1 MARNNT
7 RNTARTAALNP
18 EPIRWSIIAPIAA
31 IIAAVLPIPAWIV
44 DEFYSRDMYPW
55 FQRCMTTATNIL
67 PFALLD
73 VILIILIVGVG
84 YRLVRLYHVMRQR
97 GLVDALWEGFRRVVR
112 LVSIAVLLFLWGW
125 GFNYRRLPLETAMP
139 GGKVN
144 AEPTVEALRIAFAD
158 AGALASM
165 LRSRSAPEG
174 RPHSIAL
181 ELREPMNLAL
191 RSLSRD
197 PLVTPSEPKYSLV
210 LSPFFTWSGVT
221 GMMNPW
227 GHETII
233 LPTLLPYEK
242 PFVIAHEWAHLAGQA
257 DEAEASAVG
266 WLACMKGGPTL
277 AYSASI
283 YLIMETASAM
293 PDDVRQNAYAHLD
306 AAVRTDLDA
315 IADRMRKEHPS
326 VQRTASAVYDEYLKA
341 NHVTD
346 GTASYGRALRLILS
360 SPFREALS
368 GYTVTR

>member
-1 MARNNT
+1 VL
-7 RNTARTAALNP
+7 AAL
-18 EPIRWSIIAPIAA
+18 
-31 IIAAVLPIPAWIV
+31 AAVAPVPAWVV

-55 FQRCMTTATNIL
+55 FQRIMTTTTNIL

-73 VILIILIVGVG
+73 VILIITIIGVG

-97 GLVDALWEGFRRVVR
+97 GFVDAIWEGFRRLVR
-112 LVSIAVLLFLWGW
+112 VAAIAVLLFLWGW
-125 GFNYRRLPLETAMP
+125 GFNYRRLPIETAMP
-139 GGKVN
+139 GKV
-144 AEPTVEALRIAFAD
+144 ALQPTLDALRVAFSD
-158 AGALASM
+158 AGALAAA
-165 LRSRSAPEG
+165 LRPQSAPEG
-174 RPHSIAL
+174 RVHSIAL

-191 RSLSRD
+191 RSLNRD
-197 PLVTPSEPKYSLV
+197 PLLTPAEPKFSLV

-233 LPTLLPYEK
+233 LPDLLPYER

-257 DEAEASAVG
+257 DEAEASAIG

-283 YLIMETASAM
+283 YLIMETGSAM
-293 PDDVRQNAYAHLD
+293 PDDVRQNAIAHLD

-315 IADRMRKEHPS
+315 IADRMRKERPS
-326 VQRTASAVYDEYLKA
+326 VQRTASRVYNEYLKA
-341 NHVTD
+341 NRVAD
-346 GTASYGRALRLILS
+346 GTDSYGRALRLILS

-368 GYTVTR
+368 SYTVTR